1 MEMQVE
7 QAHHQAVDARLQ
19 DVADYLQDLLSRRLV
34 AYIAGVKDVKTVSR
48 WANGEVEAR
57 QEAERR
63 LRAAYQI
70 ALLLTEFDSPRIVK
84 AWFIGLIFHPLGLHL
99 EAWCIVWG
107 EAKTLSPHRL
117 GNTFSKTEHSTIATM
132 TLGPTGTY
140 PKRSASVLSTVPRG
154 EPERTGKR

>member
-1 MEMQVE
+1 VATMEMQVE

-19 DVADYLQDLLSRRLV
+19 DVAEYLQDLLSRRLV

-84 AWFIGLIFHPLGLHL
+84 AWFIGLNPHL
-99 EAWCIVWG
+99 ADTPPAEAIHDGRSKEALAAARAFIVG
-107 EAKTLSPHRL
+107 
-117 GNTFSKTEHSTIATM
+117 G
-132 TLGPTGTY
+132 
-140 PKRSASVLSTVPRG
+140 
-154 EPERTGKR
+154 